1 MSRIHP
7 DRCNLETSFHLLSTS
22 VSSSKDGLYA
32 FDQIPILL
40 STETMRRLLARTT
53 RAMKNFNAV
62 SHRWQAVY
70 VHIWLVEFLFPVLQL
85 DELCRNVVLI
95 PHYEALGEQI
105 PCEQVGYEFLQS
117 SMSSLIEEIVELSQ
131 FICASSLDS
140 SDENDNSSNRVQ
152 VAQDNLIRLLK
163 EFEKNLERRY
173 SAEEEF
179 WPRILRKFG
188 NSEVVKMMHTK
199 VDYIK
204 SMGTTGHSYM
214 AAVLFTLGHSTDRA
228 ADDELDIPWC
238 GPKMRHGIVTNYPF
252 VVKFLPP
259 CVLFQPYLKF
269 RSIID
274 IVHRE
279 KCSDDILNLIPYYQ
293 QLAGKERGDGGVG
306 RLFNQQ
312 KRKWNLIPVQWRHI
326 LQSFFTLDVSDHV
339 RRRSSCTFAT
349 PWMQKTSSKLTES
362 SSFRSQLE
370 M

>member
-1 MSRIHP
+1 MSKIRP
-7 DRCNLETSFHLLSTS
+7 EPCNLETSFHLFSTS
-22 VSSSKDGLYA
+22 VSSSKDGWYA

-53 RAMKNFNAV
+53 RAMTNFNAI
-62 SHRWQAVY
+62 SHPWQAVY

-85 DELCRNVVLI
+85 DELCRNVILI

-105 PCEQVGYEFLQS
+105 PYEQVGYEFLQS
-117 SMSSLIEEIVELSQ
+117 SMASLVEEIIELSQ
-131 FICASSLDS
+131 CICSSTLDS
-140 SDENDNSSNRVQ
+140 KDRGNLSNRVEF
-152 VAQDNLIRLLK
+152 AQDNLIRLLK
-163 EFEKNLERRY
+163 ELEISMERRY

-188 NSEVVKMMHTK
+188 HSEAIKMMLAK
-199 VDYIK
+199 VEYIK

-238 GPKMRHGIVTNYPF
+238 GPKMRHGIVTSYPF

-279 KCSDDILNLIPYYQ
+279 KCGDDILNLIPNYK
-293 QLAGKERGDGGVG
+293 QLASKERGDGGVG

-326 LQSFFTLDVSDHV
+326 LQSFFTLDVSDHM
-339 RRRSSCTFAT
+339 RRSSCTFAV
-349 PWMQKTSSKLTES
+349 PWMQKASSKLTES
-362 SSFRSQLE
+362 SSFRSQPE